1 MPRPRPRSTAK
12 QGGAEPPRN
21 AVRVVDNVRTTT
33 PEDNETPGMQ
43 SGPHW
48 EGQNGLPACS
58 VSAWC
63 GVAGDRGRV
72 GGEFLGSA
80 RGLWV
85 VSCGQFGFHGEAA
98 HLPRKRGCSVEET
111 RHCTT
116 QAPPSAAPTA
126 WTTGSA
132 TPTGPFR
139 RWGSG
144 CMPFPGD
151 CIPEARNG
159 RGIKETA
166 FKPPGKQPVG
176 LLGAYVLNLCQ

>member
-1 MPRPRPRSTAK
+1 MVWRCWRRGSGWRRISRVCAWFVGRVLWP
-12 QGGAEPPRN
+12 
-21 AVRVVDNVRTTT
+21 VRV
-33 PEDNETPGMQ
+33 
-43 SGPHW
+43 S
-48 EGQNGLPACS
+48 
-58 VSAWC
+58 
-63 GVAGDRGRV
+63 
-72 GGEFLGSA
+72 
-80 RGLWV
+80 
-85 VSCGQFGFHGEAA
+85 GEAA

-166 FKPPGKQPVG
+166 FKPPREATSGLARCICSKSVTMARGWQGQVAVSQVRHAVSWRLLHITGKERQGHKRNGVQT
-176 LLGAYVLNLCQ
+176 A

>member
-1 MPRPRPRSTAK
+1 MHRS
-12 QGGAEPPRN
+12 GIISLSVP
-21 AVRVVDNVRTTT
+21 

-48 EGQNGLPACS
+48 ELQNGLLVVLQARS
-58 VSAWC
+58 VSGECMVWRCWRQGSGWRRISRVCAWF
-63 GVAGDRGRV
+63 VGRV
-72 GGEFLGSA
+72 
-80 RGLWV
+80 LWPV
-85 VSCGQFGFHGEAA
+85 RVSGEAA

-166 FKPPGKQPVG
+166 FKQPGKQPVG

>member
-1 MPRPRPRSTAK
+1 LLATGRR
-12 QGGAEPPRN
+12 G
-21 AVRVVDNVRTTT
+21 
-33 PEDNETPGMQ
+33 
-43 SGPHW
+43 SGF
-48 EGQNGLPACS
+48 G
-58 VSAWC
+58 
-63 GVAGDRGRV
+63 
-72 GGEFLGSA
+72 GGEFLGSV

-111 RHCTT
+111 HHCTT
-116 QAPPSAAPTA
+116 QAPHSAAPTA
-126 WTTGSA
+126 YATGSV

-139 RWGSG
+139 RWCSG

-151 CIPEARNG
+151 CISQARNG

-176 LLGAYVLNLCQ
+176 LLGACVLNLCQWHGAGRAKWPFLRCGTPFPGDCCCISQARNGRGMKV